1 MYDSY
6 SQQLRKWAFAE
17 SLLTLWPMK
26 LQTMQRDI
34 YNAPRPLPPDE
45 HYLLSA
51 IQLILGSDSD
61 TRGTVASLSYLGHSE
76 STYAHGASIRRLL
89 NYCNHLSAIAFIVP
103 EGFGLGRS
111 TVRRITD
118 EEQVYL
124 VEHYRTT
131 RPDAYVQ
138 LQWAP
143 DVSDINA
150 NFVYS
155 FAKFY
160 DSITMNNRRIT
171 PSDSLHSAS
180 GSIVQALWNSVTY
193 VGQVVNIIGH
203 QQNGIHVDDEYP
215 GVLLQVRWFSPLRRV
230 GANPWAA

>member
-160 DSITMNNRRIT
+160 DSITMNNLT
-171 PSDSLHSAS
+171 
-180 GSIVQALWNSVTY
+180 
-193 VGQVVNIIGH
+193 
-203 QQNGIHVDDEYP
+203 HVDYGDTDAHGMRRNLLPGLGAYERLAVQYP
-215 GVLLQVRWFSPLRRV
+215 QISRLKSRL
-230 GANPWAA
+230 